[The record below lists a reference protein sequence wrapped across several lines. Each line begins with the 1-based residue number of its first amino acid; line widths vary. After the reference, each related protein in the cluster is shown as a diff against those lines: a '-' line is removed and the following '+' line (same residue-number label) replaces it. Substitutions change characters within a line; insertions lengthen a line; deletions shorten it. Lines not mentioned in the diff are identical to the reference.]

1 MDQSKQY
8 RVVVSERAK
17 RGLAKIVTYI
27 AIENPNFA
35 RKVKAEIVAAVKS
48 LERFPERCPFFE
60 GEFMPYN
67 KYHKLIVN
75 GRFLALYVV
84 QDEVVRVEYVVD
96 FREY

>member
-35 RKVKAEIVAAVKS
+35 RKVKK
-48 LERFPERCPFFE
+48 
-60 GEFMPYN
+60 
-67 KYHKLIVN
+67 
-75 GRFLALYVV
+75 
-84 QDEVVRVEYVVD
+84 
-96 FREY
+96 